1 MGKEVNSYSVGFSV
15 IIPQRNSIQTLPRLF
30 DSIPVSDRIEII
42 VVDNTPTPVT
52 KEEIGIDREYK
63 LLWSDPSRHA
73 GGARNVGLEAAS
85 GKWLIFADADDYF
98 TEGAFDIFEKK
109 IDSQADIV
117 FFKAT
122 GIFTDTGEYSY
133 KAEPYAKMVMG
144 YLENKDELSLR
155 LRHIVPWA
163 KMICHSFVKEIDAKF
178 DEVRASNDAMF
189 ATKIGYYAK
198 SIEAVDYEVYVATE
212 SKGSLTKR
220 RDFEVI
226 HSRYLVALRRNQFL
240 KQHGIKEYQS
250 MVIHFLYQSKDYGFS
265 KLWMM
270 LKEAWHYKQN
280 IFINTSKLLP
290 GFMRYLKSEK
300 KNAKY
305 IVK

>member
-1 MGKEVNSYSVGFSV
+1 MEKEIDFSV

-63 LLWSDPSRHA
+63 LLWSEPSRHA
-73 GGARNVGLEAAS
+73 GGARNVGMEAAK

-98 TEGAFDIFEKK
+98 TEGAFSLFESK
-109 IDSQADIV
+109 IDTEADVV
-117 FFKAT
+117 FFKLT
-122 GIFTDTGEYSY
+122 GIYTDTGAYSDR
-133 KAEPYAKMVMG
+133 AEPYAELLTD
-144 YLENKDELSLR
+144 YLESNDELSLR
-155 LRHIVPWA
+155 LKHIVPWA
-163 KMICHSFVKEIDAKF
+163 KMIRASFIAEYGIEF
-178 DEVRASNDAMF
+178 DEVRAANDAMF
-189 ATKIGYYAK
+189 ATKAGFYAK
-198 SIEAVDYEVYVATE
+198 TIDAVNEVTYVVTV
-212 SKGSLTKR
+212 SSGSLTKR
-220 RDFEVI
+220 RDFDVL
-226 HSRYLVALRRNQFL
+226 HSRYLVALMRNQFL
-240 KQHGIKEYQS
+240 KNNRLGDYQS

-265 KLWMM
+265 KLWML

-280 IFINTSKLLP
+280 IFINTRKLLP
-290 GFMRYLKSEK
+290 GFRRYLKSEK

>member
-1 MGKEVNSYSVGFSV
+1 
-15 IIPQRNSIQTLPRLF
+15 
-30 DSIPVSDRIEII
+30 
-42 VVDNTPTPVT
+42 
-52 KEEIGIDREYK
+52 
-63 LLWSDPSRHA
+63 
-73 GGARNVGLEAAS
+73 
-85 GKWLIFADADDYF
+85 
-98 TEGAFDIFEKK
+98 
-109 IDSQADIV
+109 
-117 FFKAT
+117 
-122 GIFTDTGEYSY
+122 
-133 KAEPYAKMVMG
+133 MG